1 MNYLSN
7 LVDYVYSFFYE
18 DDTIL
23 LCETYKSIPKPF
35 FQYQFLDD
43 IDFDNTPTS
52 DIIIRLNNMKHQFF
66 FGKHYYLIYDDIY
79 NKNNMNKLNKLKF
92 VLLSCL
98 ESKNDTTDIMI
109 KHVKKYK
116 GEKIIL
122 DIIEEDNEYKELEKR
137 YNKLLKDIEDDNN
150 NEDNNESHNNNNTDG
165 MDGVKVGNKKRI
177 ALLN

>member
-23 LCETYKSIPKPF
+23 LYESYKSTPKPF
-35 FQYQFLDD
+35 FQYHFLDD
-43 IDFDNTPTS
+43 IDFDNSPTS
-52 DIIIRLNNMKHQFF
+52 DIVIELNNIKHKFF
-66 FGKHYYLIYDDIY
+66 FDNHYDMIYDSIY

-109 KHVKKYK
+109 KHLKKYK
-116 GEKIIL
+116 GEKIVL
-122 DIIEEDNEYKELEKR
+122 DVIEEDKEYKELEKR
-137 YNKLLKDIEDDNN
+137 YNKLLKDIEEDN
-150 NEDNNESHNNNNTDG
+150 NEDNDNNHNNDNTDG

>member
-7 LVDYVYSFFYE
+7 LVDYIYSFFYE

-52 DIIIRLNNMKHQFF
+52 DIVIRLNNMKQQFF
-66 FGKHYYLIYDDIY
+66 FESHYNKIYDSIY
-79 NKNNMNKLNKLKF
+79 NKNNITRLNKLKF

-137 YNKLLKDIEDDNN
+137 YNKLLKDIEEDN
-150 NEDNNESHNNNNTDG
+150 NEDNNENHDNNTDG
-165 MDGVKVGNKKRI
+165 MDGVKVSNKKRI

>member
-23 LCETYKSIPKPF
+23 LSNVYKSIPKPF

-52 DIIIRLNNMKHQFF
+52 DIVIELNNIKHKFF
-66 FGKHYYLIYDDIY
+66 FGNHYDRIYDTIY
-79 NKNNMNKLNKLKF
+79 NKNNMNKLDKLKF
-92 VLLSCL
+92 ILLSCL

-116 GEKIIL
+116 GEKNIL
-122 DIIEEDNEYKELEKR
+122 DIIEEDKEYKELEKR
-137 YNKLLKDIEDDNN
+137 YNKLLKDIEEDNN
-150 NEDNNESHNNNNTDG
+150 NEDNNQDEDNNTDG
-165 MDGVKVGNKKRI
+165 MDGVKVCNKKRI